1 MTTDKYNSAI
11 SVAFSVD
18 HDCEDPI
25 DLPVTTLIAAAI
37 RQLHELLLEPT
48 AAAKEAFEVRDTC
61 TNYKNSPPK
70 GYRFLSS
77 LDYWSEFDICVG
89 LSRPKLVEKVLVG
102 LQVSTKASEANA
114 YIRRCNFDRG
124 EKVSVTWV
132 EGVWVVDGVATT
144 EGMYGHYKVYLAGS
158 KPKKYRNEHAT
169 NLIPLEPFPA
179 CLPRL
184 KSLKDAV
191 DARCLNPLTASDVEL
206 RESFEASMFEKYDI
220 EREDLARNEREY
232 VYLSIETAWQA
243 FKAGFKAASSFKGK
257 KPVVDS
263 LD

>member
-18 HDCEDPI
+18 HDCEDPL
-25 DLPVTTLIAAAI
+25 DLPITTLIAAAI

-70 GYRFLSS
+70 GYRFLSR

-102 LQVSTKASEANA
+102 LQVSTKACEANA
-114 YIRRCNFDRG
+114 YIRRCIFDRG
-124 EKVSVTWV
+124 EKVSVESA
-132 EGVWVVDGVATT
+132 EGVWVVDSADTT
-144 EGMYGHYKVYLAGS
+144 DGMYGYYKVYLYGS
-158 KPKKYRNEHAT
+158 KPKKRRNEHARHLT
-169 NLIPLEPFPA
+169 PLEPFPA
-179 CLPRL
+179 CLPSL
-184 KSLKDAV
+184 KSIKDVV
-191 DARCLNPLTASDVEL
+191 DARCLNTLTASDVEI
-206 RESFEASMFEKYDI
+206 REYFEAFMFEKYDI
-220 EREDLARNEREY
+220 EREDLTRNEREY
-232 VYLSIETAWQA
+232 VYLSIETAWQS
-243 FKAGFKAASSFKGK
+243 FKAGLKAASSFKGK
-257 KPVVDS
+257 EPVVDS